1 MTRPDYRLVYRWID
15 GNVYRKATGRVSAT
29 IYMIGFVEKTSISA
43 DYHRRYLA
51 KNPGGYCP
59 NHSCG
64 FFYAPS
70 VS

>member
-1 MTRPDYRLVYRWID
+1 MNRPQRDAWKLLYIGPQHCID
-15 GNVYRKATGRVSAT
+15 
-29 IYMIGFVEKTSISA
+29 F
-43 DYHRRYLA
+43 RRQYLA

-64 FFYAPS
+64 VSYAPS